1 MATAAVAARIT
12 GSSACLTFRKERGP
26 RSAGPSPFSGRY
38 APLVIRELLEARAGE
53 DYDLYARSINPQF
66 IRVLRTIGFDRVWAR
81 GEGQYLYDSDGNRF
95 LDMLGGFGMF
105 NAGRNNPRIRAA
117 LVETLELD
125 TPGSVQLGVS
135 LLPGLL
141 AEELLK
147 RTPARLARVLFTS
160 SGAEAVEAA
169 LKLGRAA
176 TGRSRVVSTEQSF
189 HGLTLGALSAGGD
202 RHFVERFGPLL
213 PGFSRVPFGDL
224 AALEVALRTEDVAL
238 FLVEP
243 VQGKGV
249 NLPPSGYLEGAQKL
263 CQRYGTLF
271 AVDEVQTG
279 FGRTG
284 KLFAFE
290 HWGLEPDLVTV
301 AKSLSGGYVPVGGLL
316 MSQQVYD
323 GVFDSLEHSV
333 SHGSTF
339 APNDLAMAAGLA
351 TLRELDD
358 ADLVER
364 SARLGARLLELT
376 RALADE
382 HEVVREVRG
391 LGLMWAM
398 EFGEP
403 ESGSVAWR
411 LMERMQAG
419 LFAQLVVV
427 PLFTKHHIL
436 SQVAGHDLPVL
447 KGLPPLAVTEQDLEE
462 FASALDDVIA
472 KAGRPTRVAGLAL
485 RAARA
490 R

>member
-1 MATAAVAARIT
+1 MID
-12 GSSACLTFRKERGP
+12 
-26 RSAGPSPFSGRY
+26 
-38 APLVIRELLEARAGE
+38 ELLEARAGE
-53 DYDLYARSINPQF
+53 DYELYARGINPQF
-66 IRVLRTIGFDRVWAR
+66 MRLLKTIGFDRVWAR
-81 GEGQYLYDSDGNRF
+81 AEGQYLYDAEGNRY
-95 LDMLGGFGMF
+95 LDLLGGFGMF

-117 LVETLELD
+117 LIEALELD

-147 RTPARLARVLFTS
+147 RTPPRLAHLLFTS
-160 SGAEAVEAA
+160 SGTEAVEAA

-176 TGRSRVVSTEQSF
+176 TGRSRVVSAEHAF
-189 HGLTLGALSAGGD
+189 HGLTLGSLSANGD
-202 RHFVERFGPLL
+202 PHFVDRFGPLL
-213 PGFSRVPFGDL
+213 PGFSRVPFGELD
-224 AALEVALRTEDVAL
+224 ALEEALRSEDVAL

-249 NLPPSGYLEGAQKL
+249 NMPPDGYLAGAQEL
-263 CQRYGTLF
+263 CRRYGTLF

-301 AKSLSGGYVPVGGLL
+301 AKSLSGGYVPIGALL
-316 MSQQVYD
+316 MSRRVYD

-358 ADLVER
+358 ARLVER
-364 SARLGARLLELT
+364 SARLGDRLLELT
-376 RALADE
+376 RPLVERHD
-382 HEVVREVRG
+382 VVQDVRG

-403 ESGSVAWR
+403 DSGSLAWR
-411 LMERMQAG
+411 VMERMQTG
-419 LFAQLVVV
+419 LFAQLVIV
-427 PLFTKHHIL
+427 PLFTKHRIL

-447 KGLPPLAVTEQDLEE
+447 KGLPPLVVNEQDLEE
-462 FASALDDVIA
+462 FAAALDDVIA
-472 KAGRPTRVAGLAL
+472 KAARPTRVAGLAL

>member
-1 MATAAVAARIT
+1 M
-12 GSSACLTFRKERGP
+12 
-26 RSAGPSPFSGRY
+26 
-38 APLVIRELLEARAGE
+38 IRELLESRAGE
-53 DYDLYARSINPQF
+53 DYDLYARTINPQF
-66 IRVLRTIGFDRVWAR
+66 MRVLRTIGFDRVWAR
-81 GEGQYLYDSDGNRF
+81 AEGQYLFDAGGNRF
-95 LDMLGGFGMF
+95 LDLLGGFGMF
-105 NAGRNNPRIRAA
+105 NVGRNNARVNAA
-117 LVETLELD
+117 LVEALGLQ

-141 AEELLK
+141 AEELL
-147 RTPARLARVLFTS
+147 RRAPSRLARVLFTS
-160 SGAEAVEAA
+160 SGTEAVEAA

-176 TGRSRVVSTEQSF
+176 TGRSRVVSTQQGF
-189 HGLTLGALSAGGD
+189 HGLTLGSLSANGD
-202 RHFVERFGPLL
+202 QHFVDRFGPLL
-213 PGFSRVPFGDL
+213 PGFSQVRFGDL
-224 AALEVALRTEDVAL
+224 DALEAALRTEEVAL

-249 NLPPSGYLEGAQKL
+249 NLPPEGYLEGAQEL
-263 CQRYGTLF
+263 CRRYDTLF

-284 KLFAFE
+284 RLFAFE
-290 HWGLEPDLVTV
+290 HWALEPDLVTV
-301 AKSLSGGYVPVGGLL
+301 AKSLSGGYVPVGALL
-316 MSQQVYD
+316 MSERVYS

-351 TLRELDD
+351 TLRELDE
-358 ADLVER
+358 ARLVER
-364 SARLGARLLELT
+364 SQRLGDLLLERT
-376 RALADE
+376 RPLVE
-382 HEVVREVRG
+382 RHEVVREVRG

-403 ESGSVAWR
+403 DEGSRAWR

-427 PLFTKHHIL
+427 PLFTRHRIL

-447 KGLPPLAVTEQDLEE
+447 KGLPPLVLSDQDVEDFAV
-462 FASALDDVIA
+462 ALDDVIA
-472 KAGRPTRVAGLAL
+472 KATRPTRVAGLAL

>member
-1 MATAAVAARIT
+1 
-12 GSSACLTFRKERGP
+12 
-26 RSAGPSPFSGRY
+26 
-38 APLVIRELLEARAGE
+38 VISELLQARSGE
-53 DYDLYARSINPQF
+53 DYDLYARTINPQF
-66 IRVLRTIGFDRVWAR
+66 MRVLRTIGFDRVWSRA
-81 GEGQYLYDSDGNRF
+81 GGQYLYDADGNRY

-105 NAGRNNPRIRAA
+105 NAGRNNPRVRAA
-117 LVETLELD
+117 LIEALELD

-147 RTPARLARVLFTS
+147 RTPSRLERVLFTS
-160 SGAEAVEAA
+160 SGTEAVEAA

-176 TGRSRVVSTEQSF
+176 TGRSRVVSTDHAF
-189 HGLTLGALSAGGD
+189 HGLTLGALSANGD
-202 RHFVERFGPLL
+202 RHFVDRFGPLL
-213 PGFSRVPFGDL
+213 PGFSHVPVGDL
-224 AALEVALRTEDVAL
+224 EALEDALRREDVAI

-249 NLPPSGYLEGAQKL
+249 NLPPDEYLAGAQQL
-263 CQRYGTLF
+263 CRRYGTLF

-290 HWGLEPDLVTV
+290 HWRLEPDLVTV
-301 AKSLSGGYVPVGGLL
+301 AKSLSGGYVPVGALL
-316 MSQQVYD
+316 MSQRVYD
-323 GVFDSLEHSV
+323 EVFDSLEHSV

-358 ADLVER
+358 AQLVER
-364 SARLGARLLELT
+364 SAKLGARLLELT
-376 RALADE
+376 QPLAEQHDLV
-382 HEVVREVRG
+382 HEVRG

-398 EFGEP
+398 EFAEP
-403 ESGSVAWR
+403 DSGSVAWR
-411 LMERMQAG
+411 LMERMQTG

-427 PLFTKHHIL
+427 PLFTKHRIL
-436 SQVAGHDLPVL
+436 SQVAGHDLAVL
-447 KGLPPLAVTEQDLEE
+447 KGLPPLVVTEADLEA
-462 FASALDDVIA
+462 FAAALADVIS
-472 KAGRPTRVAGLAL
+472 KATRPTRIAGLAL

>member
-1 MATAAVAARIT
+1 
-12 GSSACLTFRKERGP
+12 
-26 RSAGPSPFSGRY
+26 
-38 APLVIRELLEARAGE
+38 VIRELLEVRAGE
-53 DYDLYARSINPQF
+53 DYDLYARTVNPQF
-66 IRVLRTIGFDRVWAR
+66 MRVLKTIGFDRIWAR
-81 GEGQYLYDSDGNRF
+81 AEGQYLYDEDGTRY
-95 LDMLGGFGMF
+95 LDWLGGFGMF
-105 NAGRNNPRIRAA
+105 NVGRNNPRVRAA
-117 LVETLELD
+117 LIEALELEL
-125 TPGSVQLGVS
+125 PSSVQLGVS

-147 RTPARLARVLFTS
+147 RTPDRLARVLFTS
-160 SGAEAVEAA
+160 SGTESIEAA

-176 TGRSRVVSTEQSF
+176 TCRSRVVSTEHGF
-189 HGLTLGALSAGGD
+189 HGLTLGALSANGG

-213 PGFSRVPFGDL
+213 PGFAQIPFGDL
-224 AALEVALRTEDVAL
+224 DALERELRSEDVAL

-243 VQGKGV
+243 VQGHGV
-249 NLPPSGYLEGAQKL
+249 YLAPDGFLPEAQEI
-263 CQRYGTLF
+263 CRRHGTLF

-279 FGRTG
+279 LGRTG

-290 HWGLEPDLVTV
+290 HWNLEPDIVTV
-301 AKSLSGGYVPVGGLL
+301 AKSLSGGYVPVGALL
-316 MSQQVYD
+316 MSQRVYD

-358 ADLVER
+358 ARLVEH
-364 SARLGARLLELT
+364 AAGLGELLLERT
-376 RALADE
+376 RELAAE
-382 HEVVREVRG
+382 HDVVREARG

-398 EFGEP
+398 EFAEP
-403 ESGSVAWR
+403 ESGSFSWR
-411 LMERMQAG
+411 VMERMQTG

-447 KGLPPLAVTEQDLEE
+447 KGLPPLVISEQDIDD
-462 FASALDDVIA
+462 FVTALDDVIG
-472 KAGRPTRVAGLAL
+472 KAGRPTRLAGMAL

>member
-1 MATAAVAARIT
+1 MIGERVAAT
-12 GSSACLTFRKERGP
+12 G
-26 RSAGPSPFSGRY
+26 
-38 APLVIRELLEARAGE
+38 PLGSYARAV
-53 DYDLYARSINPQF
+53 NPQF
-66 IRVLRTIGFDRVWAR
+66 VRLLRTIGFDRRWERAS
-81 GEGQYLYDSDGNRF
+81 GAYLFDDAGDRY
-95 LDMLGGFGMF
+95 LDVLGGFGMF
-105 NAGRNNPRIRAA
+105 NVGRNNPRVRAA
-117 LVETLELD
+117 LIEALELE

-135 LLPGLL
+135 LLPGLR

-147 RTPARLARVLFTS
+147 RTPARLERVLFTS
-160 SGAEAVEAA
+160 SGTEAVEAA

-176 TGRSRVVSTEQSF
+176 TGRSRVVSTMHGF
-189 HGLTLGALSAGGD
+189 HGLTLGALSANGGK
-202 RHFVERFGPLL
+202 HFVERFGPLL
-213 PGFSRVPFGDL
+213 PGFSHVPSGDL
-224 AALEVALRTEDVAL
+224 DALERELRSEDVAL

-243 VQGKGV
+243 VQGHGV
-249 NLPPSGYLEGAQKL
+249 YLPPSGYLEGAQEL
-263 CQRYGTLF
+263 CRRYGTLF

-364 SARLGARLLELT
+364 SARLGAHLLDLT

-382 HEVVREVRG
+382 NEVGRGVRG
-391 LGLMWAM
+391 RGWMGAM

-403 ESGSVAWR
+403 DSGSVAWR

-447 KGLPPLAVTEQDLEE
+447 KGLPPLVVNEEDLEE
-462 FASALDDVIA
+462 FAGALDDVVA

>member
-1 MATAAVAARIT
+1 VIT
-12 GSSACLTFRKERGP
+12 
-26 RSAGPSPFSGRY
+26 
-38 APLVIRELLEARAGE
+38 ELLQARAGE
-53 DYDLYARSINPQF
+53 DYELYARTINPQF
-66 IRVLRTIGFDRVWAR
+66 MRVLKTIGFDRLWSRA
-81 GEGQYLYDSDGNRF
+81 EGQYLYDADGNRY
-95 LDMLGGFGMF
+95 LDLLGGFGMF

-117 LVETLELD
+117 LVEALELD

-160 SGAEAVEAA
+160 SGTEAVEAA

-176 TGRSRVVSTEQSF
+176 TGRSRVISTEHGF
-189 HGLTLGALSAGGD
+189 HGLTLGSLSATGD
-202 RHFVERFGPLL
+202 GHFVDRFGPLL
-213 PGFSRVPFGDL
+213 PGFSHIPFGDL
-224 AALEVALRTEDVAL
+224 EALEAALRTEDVAL

-249 NLPPSGYLEGAQKL
+249 NLPPDGYLEGAQDL
-263 CQRYGTLF
+263 CRRYGTLF

-290 HWGLEPDLVTV
+290 HWDLEPDLVTV

-316 MSQQVYD
+316 MSQRVYD
-323 GVFDSLEHSV
+323 GVFDTLEHSV

-358 ADLVER
+358 ARLVDR
-364 SARLGARLLELT
+364 SAQLGETLLELT
-376 RALADE
+376 RPLADA
-382 HEVVREVRG
+382 HDVVREVRG
-391 LGLMWAM
+391 LGLMWAI

-403 ESGSVAWR
+403 DAGSLAWR
-411 LMERMQAG
+411 VVERMQTG

-427 PLFTKHHIL
+427 PLFTKHRVL

-447 KGLPPLAVTEQDLEE
+447 KGLPPLVVTEQDLEE
-462 FASALDDVIA
+462 FTAALDDVIA
-472 KAGRPTRVAGLAL
+472 KAARPTRVAGLAL